1 MKKEIWKLEEELAIE
16 KGIEKHAGKKIVQY
30 EGLLKHIAKHES
42 EYISIESCEYTINNI
57 QNIIKNHDYVYYNE
71 EKQGLEYYKELM
83 EKVCVVVQI
92 VNKRELPVVSVYP
105 VPDKRYQIVNIKSNI
120 TNTLLQKMNLKKETT
135 CKCNKISVGFL

>member
-105 VPDKRYQIVNIKSNI
+105 VPDK
-120 TNTLLQKMNLKKETT
+120 
-135 CKCNKISVGFL
+135 KISNRKYKEQYNKHVITEDEFKERNNLQMQ

>member
-83 EKVCVVVQI
+83 EKVCVVV
-92 VNKRELPVVSVYP
+92 
-105 VPDKRYQIVNIKSNI
+105 
-120 TNTLLQKMNLKKETT
+120 
-135 CKCNKISVGFL
+135 

>member
-57 QNIIKNHDYVYYNE
+57 QNIIKNH
-71 EKQGLEYYKELM
+71 
-83 EKVCVVVQI
+83 
-92 VNKRELPVVSVYP
+92 
-105 VPDKRYQIVNIKSNI
+105 IKPI
-120 TNTLLQKMNLKKETT
+120 
-135 CKCNKISVGFL
+135 I

>member
-105 VPDKRYQIVNIKSNI
+105 VPDK
-120 TNTLLQKMNLKKETT
+120 
-135 CKCNKISVGFL
+135 KISNRKYKEQYNKYVMTEEEYTERDKNTTLVG